1 MIKISTSR
9 HMNMASHTIT
19 VGRLRINITNRPQL
33 FEEKKLRKV
42 FGWWSKVNW
51 RKDVKPN
58 PAANGVHYG

>member
-33 FEEKKLRKV
+33 FEERRLRKV
-42 FGWWSKVNW
+42 CGWWIKFNW
-51 RKDVKPN
+51 RKR
-58 PAANGVHYG
+58 A